1 MPSVVVV
8 DQGGIPV
15 VNTPLG
21 APMTVASNGFGV
33 AVTIAANG
41 FGTPVYLLNENG
53 TPWTAYDPDAS
64 TLFARFT
71 TPPTDARKT
80 LISNLIIALKA
91 ADVWSKLDAF
101 YVMAAH
107 DAQAARQN
115 WIRDAFNL
123 TAVSSPSFTVDRGYA
138 TNGTTSYLNTGYTPA
153 TDGVNFT
160 QNAASLGIWSREDSV
175 NTGNDIGGREG
186 ATSRQTAIILRPTTT
201 TLHARINLGNANG
214 SIASNSSLG
223 FFVASRDDASTIRT
237 YRDGSLLGT
246 GSYASTDPSPQ
257 PLFIGASNTNGTA
270 TAFQARE
277 YAASMAG
284 ASLDAAQN
292 ANLYAALNTY
302 MQAVGAA

>member
-1 MPSVVVV
+1 MWQLSPG
-8 DQGGIPV
+8 QLT
-15 VNTPLG
+15 N
-21 APMTVASNGFGV
+21 V
-33 AVTIAANG
+33 AVLG
-41 FGTPVYLLNENG
+41 PGLLPE
-53 TPWTAYDPDAS
+53 TQA
-64 TLFARFT
+64 LIARFT
-71 TPPTDARKT
+71 SPPSTARAL
-80 LISNLIIALKA
+80 LINDLIGSMISAGL
-91 ADVWSKLDAF
+91 WQKLDAF
-101 YVMAAH
+101 YVMAQY

-223 FFVASRDDASTIRT
+223 CFLASRDDASTIRT
-237 YRDGSLLGT
+237 YRNGSLLGT